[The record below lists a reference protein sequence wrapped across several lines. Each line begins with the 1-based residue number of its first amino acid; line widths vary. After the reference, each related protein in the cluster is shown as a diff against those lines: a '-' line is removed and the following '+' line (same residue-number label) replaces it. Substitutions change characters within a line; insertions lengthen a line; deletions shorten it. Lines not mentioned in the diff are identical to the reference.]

1 MCVYSVHVCAYS
13 VPLPLVNFGS
23 LSLLHVSWNTLLT
36 VQSACHQSQVAR
48 HLKCSGVPVK
58 VRELPRLSDICLR
71 ISAAES
77 RLVPCI
83 YTADKHSPVSVA
95 IYFGIAMH
103 SHTFEFHILY
113 IGKLALTTSAVKSHH
128 K

>member
-1 MCVYSVHVCAYS
+1 MSVGH
-13 VPLPLVNFGS
+13 
-23 LSLLHVSWNTLLT
+23 TLLT

-77 RLVPCI
+77 RLVPCS
-83 YTADKHSPVSVA
+83 YTADKRTPVSVA
-95 IYFGIAMH
+95 TYVLWDSYAL
-103 SHTFEFHILY
+103 SYFEFHILY
-113 IGKLALTTSAVKSHH
+113 IGKLHLATSACSEI
-128 K
+128 